1 MSLLSW
7 NCQELGNPWTVC
19 NLHKLVKDK
28 ASMVCFLMETR
39 LDIEGF
45 DWHCKELPYQNRL
58 IIKKPNSGGWTCF
71 HLEIR
76 GELGGHQL
84 YRYNVLARVV
94 EEDSF
99 EWFLTKLYGWL
110 EASQK
115 HKSWALLTHL
125 MSFVNGPWMC
135 IGDFNTIL
143 HTFEKQSRCP
153 PIQSHMDEF

>member
-1 MSLLSW
+1 M
-7 NCQELGNPWTVC
+7 
-19 NLHKLVKDK
+19 NLEVINFTDNH
-28 ASMVCFLMETR
+28 
-39 LDIEGF
+39 
-45 DWHCKELPYQNRL
+45 
-58 IIKKPNSGGWTCF
+58 
-71 HLEIR
+71 
-76 GELGGHQL
+76 
-84 YRYNVLARVV
+84 VLARVV

-99 EWFLTKLYGWL
+99 EWFLTKFYGWP